1 MLKFTNHN
9 EDFFVREMNL
19 LSVILGEATINE
31 SRQFAAV
38 SHDSANAFITVIIQK
53 KLKVFIF

>member
-1 MLKFTNHN
+1 MLKFTNHSK
-9 EDFFVREMNL
+9 DFFVQEMNL
-19 LSVILGEATINE
+19 LSATLGEPTINE

-38 SHDSANAFITVIIQK
+38 SYEPANAFITVIIQK

>member
-9 EDFFVREMNL
+9 KDFFVQEMNL
-19 LSVILGEATINE
+19 LSAILGEPAINE

-38 SHDSANAFITVIIQK
+38 SYDPANDFITAIIQK

>member
-9 EDFFVREMNL
+9 KDFFVREMNL
-19 LSVILGEATINE
+19 LSVILGEPTINE

-38 SHDSANAFITVIIQK
+38 SYDSANAFITVIIQK